1 MFISPAYATNA
12 TVGTGSAGGPIALA
26 IIIGAAIT
34 LLVAHVVY
42 KKWRRR
48 RLLRRETSGE

>member
-12 TVGTGSAGGPIALA
+12 TVGTGSSGGPIALA
-26 IIIGAAIT
+26 IIVGVAIS

-48 RLLRRETSGE
+48 SLSRREAGGE

>member
-1 MFISPAYATNA
+1 MFTSPAYATNA

-34 LLVAHVVY
+34 LLVAYVVY

-48 RLLRRETSGE
+48 RLLRRQTSGE